1 VTRAGKYLLAAGAL
15 ILLVAVAW
23 WWLTY
28 GDVVEYTYLNVP
40 EAVACLV
47 GRSGVCD
54 LARSLC
60 RGSHP
65 AAIVAYWWGTFWIG
79 VGFASVGL
87 TLTGAKRVTRSCE

>member
-1 VTRAGKYLLAAGAL
+1 MGKTLLATGAL
-15 ILLVAVAW
+15 VLLVAVAW

-28 GDVVEYTYLNVP
+28 GDVVQYTYLSAP
-40 EAVACLV
+40 EAAACLV

-79 VGFASVGL
+79 IGFASAGL
-87 TLTGAKRVTRSCE
+87 TLTGTDRAP